1 VTSSPEGG
9 WAGAAGPVTVDV
21 VVVGAGFAGL
31 GAALEL
37 AGRAESFVVL
47 ERAAEVG
54 GTWRDNTY
62 PGVACDVPS
71 HLYAFSHS
79 PNPAWS
85 RTFAPGHEIQAYLRE
100 LAARPG
106 VAENVRCGHE
116 VTAAVYDEAGDR
128 WDVTTTRGAFRSRVL
143 VLAAGRLTEPRIPRV
158 PGLGEFDGPVFHSSR
173 WDHGADLAGARVGV
187 VGTGASA
194 VQIVPELAGRAG
206 RLTVFAR
213 SVPYVVPRGDRPHT
227 VAEIRTFTEDPA
239 ALQAVRRDIF
249 DGMER
254 GMAARR
260 REPDELGQFRRRALD
275 HLAAQVPDP
284 VLRARLTPDYEV
296 GCKRVLL
303 SDTFYPAL
311 GRDDVDVVDA
321 LERLE
326 GRTAVSASGR
336 RVELDALV
344 LATGFHSTRQP
355 YAHLVAGRGG
365 ALLAQAW
372 SAGMV
377 SHASTVVH
385 GFPGMFVLDGPNAS
399 LGHNSAVHVI
409 ESQVSY
415 LAGALDHLASAPG
428 PLEVTAQAQQEYTRV
443 VDAMAAD
450 TVWLRGGCTNWYVDD
465 RSGRLTLLWP
475 GTATA
480 FRERNGRFDPAA
492 FAPVPPRVPVS

>member
-1 VTSSPEGG
+1 MTSPP
-9 WAGAAGPVTVDV
+9 AGPAAPVAVDV

-37 AGRAESFVVL
+37 AGRGESFVVL
-47 ERAAEVG
+47 ERAGEVG

-85 RTFAPGHEIQAYLRE
+85 RTFAPGPEIQAYLRG

-106 VAENVRCGHE
+106 VAENVRCDHE
-116 VTAAVYDEAGDR
+116 VTAAVYDETGDR
-128 WDVTTTRGAFRSRVL
+128 WDVTTTRGAFRARVL

-158 PGLGEFDGPVFHSSR
+158 PGLAEFDGPVFHTAR
-173 WDHGADLAGARVGV
+173 WDHGADLTGARVGV

-194 VQIVPELAGRAG
+194 VQVVPELAGRAG

-213 SVPYVVPRGDRPHT
+213 SAPWVVPRGDRPHT
-227 VAEIRTFTEDPA
+227 AAEIRTFTRDPG
-239 ALQAVRRDIF
+239 ALAAVRREIF

-254 GMAARR
+254 GIAARR
-260 REPDELGQFRRRALD
+260 LEPADLAAFRRRALD
-275 HLAAQVPDP
+275 HLEAQVPDP
-284 VLRARLTPDYEV
+284 GLRARLTPDYEV

-303 SDTFYPAL
+303 SDAFYPAL
-311 GRDDVDVVDA
+311 GRDDVDLVDA

-326 GRTAVSASGR
+326 GRTAVTAQGR

-344 LATGFHSTRQP
+344 LATGFHSTAQP
-355 YAHLVAGRGG
+355 YAHLVTGRAG
-365 ALLAQAW
+365 LSLSQAW

-415 LAGALDHLASAPG
+415 LAGALDHLAAEPG
-428 PLEVTAQAQQEYTRV
+428 PLEVTAQAQQDYTRE

-450 TVWLRGGCTNWYVDD
+450 TVWLQGGCTNWYVDS

-475 GTATA
+475 GTATS
-480 FRERNGRFDPAA
+480 FRERNGRFDPTV
-492 FAPVPPRVPVS
+492 FAPVS